1 MKRLL
6 AAALVVAATPT
17 AAQTR
22 ITPSETRLIGCFGEA
37 FTLVEHIWRI
47 APAHLDFLVEQAG
60 RQTDASRRQYLAG
73 IIAAADAADQTS
85 AFAIAR
91 NLDGCMSEAT
101 ANTMPDTTTVVLA
114 TAVRTELD
122 SALEDVAQLMKR
134 EEAARAS
141 LQQAVRSAPSDHA
154 LDTPLDT
161 YLAFGERIKNELL
174 RLRARAD
181 ALIAAA
187 TPKVP

>member
-6 AAALVVAATPT
+6 AAALVVAAAPA

-22 ITPSETRLIGCFGEA
+22 ITPSQTRLIGCFGEA

-47 APAHLDFLVEQAG
+47 APAHLDFLVAQAG

-101 ANTMPDTTTVVLA
+101 ANTTPDPTTVVLA

-122 SALEDVAQLMKR
+122 SALEDVAELMKR
-134 EEAARAS
+134 EEAARPS
-141 LQQAVRSAPSDHA
+141 LQQAVRSTPSDHA

-187 TPKVP
+187 TPKER